1 MCNIEA
7 LETCLRT
14 INYRGMS
21 LAWIGC
27 VCPKISIVISCY
39 NRPVETRQAIDAI
52 RSQDFEDWE
61 LIVVDN
67 GCTDS
72 SLEML
77 MGIAAEEPRMTVIPL
92 ERSQVAVARMTGI
105 QATHPES
112 RYVVV
117 HDDDDWLFPGAL
129 TKLWALAMANP
140 DAAGVYGMPLHC
152 DDNGNSDEKLSKC
165 YGSRRVGVRD
175 DGKIVD
181 IPEDAP
187 DTFGTMVVWCWIAT
201 MGQVLIRRDVLL
213 NSCGF
218 VQAYGI
224 SDDWNM
230 WLDITRTNHFV
241 RLFEFTLYKRSNG
254 TTLSGNKALRAVSE
268 RNIRQRL
275 RADKS
280 LTPEQHRIAKLGYFA
295 SAILFLRS
303 AAKNLRH
310 RNIREATL
318 QFCRALRRAARVCQL
333 YMGPMPTVPDATTA
347 YGIPEKPPVVGIN

>member
-1 MCNIEA
+1 MP
-7 LETCLRT
+7 
-14 INYRGMS
+14 
-21 LAWIGC
+21 
-27 VCPKISIVISCY
+27 PKVSIVISCY
-39 NRPVETRQAIDAI
+39 NRPAETHQAIDAI
-52 RSQDFEDWE
+52 RSQDFTDWE

-67 GCTDS
+67 GCTDN

-77 MGIAAEEPRMTVIPL
+77 MTIAADEPRMKVIPL

-129 TKLWALAMANP
+129 TKLWELAEANP

-165 YGSRRVGVRD
+165 YGSRRIGVTD
-175 DGKIVD
+175 NGKIVD

-218 VQAYGI
+218 IQAYGI
-224 SDDWNM
+224 SDDWNL
-230 WLDITRTNHFV
+230 WLDITRTHNFI

-254 TTLSGNKALRAVSE
+254 SNLSGNKALRAVSE
-268 RNIRQRL
+268 KAIRQRL
-275 RADKS
+275 RADDM
-280 LTPEQHRIAKLGYFA
+280 LTPQQYKIAKLGYFA
-295 SAILFLRS
+295 SSVLFLRS

-310 RNIREATL
+310 RNLREAGL
-318 QFCRALRRAARVCQL
+318 QLFRAIRRAIRVCLL
-333 YMGPMPTVPDATTA
+333 YIGPMPPVPDSSTA
-347 YGIPEKPPVVGIN
+347 YIIPEKSPLVEAP

>member
-1 MCNIEA
+1 MNGILVSVDNGTNVA
-7 LETCLRT
+7 LD
-14 INYRGMS
+14 
-21 LAWIGC
+21 LAMP
-27 VCPKISIVISCY
+27 PKVSIVISCY

-52 RSQDFEDWE
+52 RTQDFTEWE

-67 GCTDS
+67 GCTDN

-77 MGIAAEEPRMTVIPL
+77 MAIAAEEPRMTVIPL

-105 QATHPES
+105 RATHPS
-112 RYVVV
+112 SGYVVV
-117 HDDDDWLFPGAL
+117 HDDDDWLFQGAL
-129 TKLWALAMANP
+129 TKLWELAKANP

-165 YGSRRVGVRD
+165 YGSRRVGVSD
-175 DGKIVD
+175 SGKIVD

-187 DTFGTMVVWCWIAT
+187 ETFGTMVVWCWIAT

-230 WLDITRTNHFV
+230 WLDITRTHNFV

-254 TTLSGNKALRAVSE
+254 TNLSGNKALRAVSE
-268 RNIRQRL
+268 KNIRQRL
-275 RADKS
+275 RADS
-280 LTPEQHRIAKLGYFA
+280 TLTAEQQRIAKLGYFA
-295 SAILFLRS
+295 SSILFLRS

-310 RNIREATL
+310 RNIREATMQL
-318 QFCRALRRAARVCQL
+318 FRAIRRTIRVCQL
-333 YMGPMPTVPDATTA
+333 YMGPMPAVPDNATA
-347 YGIPEKPPVVGIN
+347 YTIPDKSPMIGIK

>member
-1 MCNIEA
+1 
-7 LETCLRT
+7 
-14 INYRGMS
+14 MS
-21 LAWIGC
+21 PR
-27 VCPKISIVISCY
+27 VSIVISCY
-39 NRPVETRQAIDAI
+39 NRPVETKQAIDAI
-52 RSQDFEDWE
+52 RSQDFDAWE

-67 GCTDS
+67 GCTDN

-77 MGIAAEEPRMTVIPL
+77 QDIAANEPRMTVIPL
-92 ERSQVAVARMTGI
+92 QRSQVAVARMTGI
-105 QATHPES
+105 RATHPDS

-129 TKLWALAMANP
+129 TKLWELAVANP

-165 YGSRRVGVRD
+165 YGSRRVGVTD
-175 DGKIVD
+175 NGKIVD

-230 WLDITRTNHFV
+230 WLDITREHHFV

-254 TTLSGNKALRAVSE
+254 SNLSGNKALRAVSE
-268 RNIRQRL
+268 KAIRQRL
-275 RADKS
+275 RADTT
-280 LTPEQHRIAKLGYFA
+280 LTQTQQTVARVGYFA
-295 SAILFLRS
+295 SCILFLRS
-303 AAKNLRH
+303 ATKNLRH
-310 RNIREATL
+310 RNVRDAAMQL
-318 QFCRALRRAARVCQL
+318 FRASRRVIRVCML
-333 YMGPMPTVPDATTA
+333 YLGPRPAVPDNATA
-347 YGIPEKPPVVGIN
+347 YSIPEKSPMMGVK